1 MKTFILKFVLPVA
14 LPLLAILAIGPGC
27 GPGTP
32 PVAVCNTSATSPFL
46 TLYNSFGTDQYS
58 YDWQTYEYTFTTST
72 AGNICAVGYQGH
84 VALASIAGAYK
95 IEILDNGAVVSSGTY
110 SFGSGAINY
119 QSIASVPVSP
129 GHTYTM
135 RRTVV
140 NNLGDPINTISHFKA
155 LPTSFTPIAVGPI
168 TITGTKLYEQ
178 YAAASPYN
186 IKVNTAL
193 GCIDF
198 IMN

>member
-1 MKTFILKFVLPVA
+1 MKKIIFKFVLPVV
-14 LPLLAILAIGPGC
+14 LPLLAVLAIGPGC

-32 PVAVCNTSATSPFL
+32 PVATCSTTIVSPFMN
-46 TLYNSFGTDQYS
+46 LYNSFGTEQYS
-58 YDWQTYEYTFTTST
+58 YDWQTYEYTFTTSIT
-72 AGNICAVGYQGH
+72 GNICAVGYQGH
-84 VALASIAGAYK
+84 AALASTAAYK
-95 IEILDNGAVVSSGTY
+95 IEILDGTAVLSTGTY
-110 SFGSGAINY
+110 TFGSAALNY
-119 QSIASVPVSP
+119 QSIAPVAIAP

-140 NNLGDPINTISHFKA
+140 NNLGNVVNTISHFKGLGSA
-155 LPTSFTPIAVGPI
+155 FSPIPVGPI

-178 YAAASPYN
+178 YAATAPYN
-186 IKVNTAL
+186 IQINTAL